1 MRLLP
6 LLLVLLM
13 AAAGCRTPQGSLTWT
28 GNAPPPDETLPQ
40 RTQLE
45 GRPSPSR
52 IPSLTLLDQR
62 AWSSQAGLPAP
73 LTGVNKPEGLALR
86 FRRGVPPETPGF
98 VPRSRGGLDLFLADP
113 VDDGHWLAFYKG
125 VCGSLG
131 DVCRYRAVLHDR
143 SGDVR
148 WDVDLNAFL
157 ENDRYVEIQDVRYAD
172 GALYFNEACA
182 TYAAEAGGQCSSLV
196 RLDPEWRELTWRTPP
211 LVSNNVFILHE
222 DIVIAGYGFTAEPDA
237 LYLVDRQ
244 TGRLRARTD
253 LDAAPHYLE
262 VQDGRL
268 HVLTYE
274 SWYTFDLD

>member
-6 LLLVLLM
+6 LLLVLLT

-28 GNAPPPDETLPQ
+28 GDAPPPDETRATRPAPDRRDPVRGLPAL
-40 RTQLE
+40 RLV
-45 GRPSPSR
+45 
-52 IPSLTLLDQR
+52 DQR
-62 AWSSQAGLPAP
+62 AWGTQDRLPGR
-73 LTGVNKPEGLALR
+73 LTGANKPEGLALR

-113 VDDGHWLAFYKG
+113 VDGGHWLAFYKG

-131 DVCRYRAVLHDR
+131 DVCRYRAVLYDR

-196 RLDPEWRELTWRTPP
+196 RIDPEWREVTWRTPP
-211 LVSNNVFILHE
+211 LVSNNLFILYE
-222 DIVIAGYGFTAEPDA
+222 DVVIAGYGFTAEPDA

-244 TGRLRARTD
+244 TGRLLARTD
-253 LDAAPHYLE
+253 LDAAHHYLE

-268 HVLTYE
+268 HVLTYD
-274 SWYTFDLD
+274 SYYTFDLD